1 MHVRGLPPLKRIGAC
16 RQLWPKR
23 LLAFPSLAAAS
34 IRGRYFSEDRS
45 TDEKEKASIR
55 QQKSNGEIEEELT
68 QDKFI
73 QNIDKVDLNKDGVL
87 SPEEFDKFLE
97 REEFLKKFY
106 RRSQNPTLTLRIN
119 SMQQPK
125 RDSRDNKNGM
135 IVKTFTRFDTNIR
148 IFLGFMRSTAF
159 REKYEQG
166 AAVDNVDGDVE
177 PSKPIPVSLIRDDPA
192 LWQLNALFIRS
203 AVPFFCFGFVDNF
216 IMLTHHHDHDHT
228 LIPIRAGDFID
239 VQLGGRFHLST
250 LAAAGFGADGER
262 GQRRNKIILSP
273 GIIEEMSTKL
283 GLPDPRMTYTQ
294 LQSAKSRA
302 VRHAATVIGIA
313 LGCLAGMVPLWFL
326 PEHEKENKT

>member
-1 MHVRGLPPLKRIGAC
+1 VC
-16 RQLWPKR
+16 R
-23 LLAFPSLAAAS
+23 
-34 IRGRYFSEDRS
+34 
-45 TDEKEKASIR
+45 
-55 QQKSNGEIEEELT
+55 NGEIEEELT

-106 RRSQNPTLTLRIN
+106 RR
-119 SMQQPK
+119 
-125 RDSRDNKNGM
+125 
-135 IVKTFTRFDTNIR
+135 
-148 IFLGFMRSTAF
+148 GFMRSTAF

-216 IMLTHHHDHDHT
+216 IMLT
-228 LIPIRAGDFID
+228 AGDFID

-250 LAAAGFGADGER
+250 LAAAGFGNLFSDVAGI
-262 GQRRNKIILSP
+262 GLG